1 MPQPPPRSLPSPG
14 AGRRCS
20 RRVPQHSPHP
30 RQGSLPWGRVCRG
43 TVPCP
48 GGRLTSPWRC
58 RFNRCCCWS
67 CCICRS
73 CCWKASCLFPNGCRE
88 TKGRNQSTLFPASQ
102 QKPRKGGRGSA
113 ARDARGGEGCPWRRD
128 RGRACLR
135 PAAGPAQ
142 LAAEPDGGFDLSE
155 EEGKKRKGEGKNKAL
170 KREGA
175 SRAGGLLR
183 AETQLCRQ
191 RGQTCKP
198 KPWGP
203 TRGGSAAGRAP
214 AGTKH
219 RRRKGG
225 SQHPKGILDAQH
237 PPLSRET
244 VPICQKMTITSP
256 FLSTG
261 EQVPSASTGAPTPA
275 MSIPQVGDSP
285 THPQEPAA
293 L

>member
-20 RRVPQHSPHP
+20 RRVPQHPPHP

-113 ARDARGGEGCPWRRD
+113 ARDARGGGTVAVRASVPLPGLLALRLSRTEALIYRKR
-128 RGRACLR
+128 RGRKGKGKGKIKHSKER
-135 PAAGPAQ
+135 ER
-142 LAAEPDGGFDLSE
+142 AEPGACSE
-155 EEGKKRKGEGKNKAL
+155 RRPSSACNVGKPANPSRGVPRGEAQPQGELPQAPSIAEGK
-170 KREGA
+170 
-175 SRAGGLLR
+175 
-183 AETQLCRQ
+183 
-191 RGQTCKP
+191 
-198 KPWGP
+198 
-203 TRGGSAAGRAP
+203 
-214 AGTKH
+214 
-219 RRRKGG
+219 
-225 SQHPKGILDAQH
+225 
-237 PPLSRET
+237 
-244 VPICQKMTITSP
+244 
-256 FLSTG
+256 
-261 EQVPSASTGAPTPA
+261 GAPSTQKA
-275 MSIPQVGDSP
+275 SWMHSI
-285 THPQEPAA
+285 
-293 L
+293 LL